1 MIALLTGRV
10 VELRPGEA
18 VLDVA
23 GVGYEVR
30 TPISAH
36 ALIAGHETV
45 TLHVHT
51 HVREDQIS
59 LFAFPTRLERDTFR
73 LLIGV
78 SGVGP
83 RTALAL
89 LSGMSPGE
97 LAAGIES
104 EQWRRLASVPG
115 IGKRTAE
122 RLIVELKGKLAWAVE
137 SQPASARADAVS
149 ALVNLG
155 YPLRGAEEAVGELL
169 RASPGLSLTEL
180 LPQALK
186 QLAK

>member
-30 TPISAH
+30 TPVSAH
-36 ALIAGHETV
+36 GFIAGRETV
-45 TLHVHT
+45 TMHVHT

-59 LFAFPTRLERDTFR
+59 LFGFPTRLERDTFR
-73 LLIGV
+73 LLIAV
-78 SGVGP
+78 SGIGP

-89 LSGMSPGE
+89 LSGMSPND
-97 LAAGIES
+97 LAAAIET

-137 SQPASARADAVS
+137 AQGTSARADAVS

-155 YPLRGAEEAVGELL
+155 YPLRGAEETVGELL
-169 RASPGLSLTEL
+169 RAHPELVLTEL
-180 LPQALK
+180 LPRALK